1 MVTTEKNHRVS
12 GMSGNQA
19 KAERLK
25 NGQPVGEGQWVKCG
39 GNKWIPPDIEGLHEI
54 EEREEYSVILKGTH
68 GTRPGR
74 CRAADT

>member
-39 GNKWIPPDIEGLHEI
+39 GNKWIPPDTEGLHEI
-54 EEREEYSVILKGTH
+54 EEREEYSVILKGTP